1 MLRCTL
7 ASGSRTGATGPARCG
22 VMRRAMRARTRRVAE
37 DFGGDGGGADGDAG
51 AAASSAVAGSGTGG
65 AAGWCRSVIRS
76 PPSSEDSPAGTRVAA
91 RCHDGTKIASA
102 PSCAGAASEYPADG
116 ARGRGMAGWSRRP
129 RAWVAVAAYLL
140 AWSASVTASGA
151 VPTGAAPVVAGTPQ
165 DRGASLRVLQ
175 MNLCDSGAARCY
187 TGRSVAE
194 AGEVIRAQSPDVVT
208 VNEVCRDDVTALGHA
223 LAGTGGGGVVVSAFQ
238 AAWDRR
244 TGAALTC
251 RNGRP
256 YGIGLVA
263 RLAPVPQWYAT
274 VGGIYPVQDPGN
286 AEERAWV
293 CLSPAPGSAL
303 PVTAVAVCTTH
314 LASSNPAVAR
324 AQCGYLLGT

>member
-1 MLRCTL
+1 
-7 ASGSRTGATGPARCG
+7 
-22 VMRRAMRARTRRVAE
+22 
-37 DFGGDGGGADGDAG
+37 
-51 AAASSAVAGSGTGG
+51 
-65 AAGWCRSVIRS
+65 
-76 PPSSEDSPAGTRVAA
+76 
-91 RCHDGTKIASA
+91 
-102 PSCAGAASEYPADG
+102 
-116 ARGRGMAGWSRRP
+116 MAGWSRRP
-129 RAWVAVAAYLL
+129 RAWVAVAACLL

-208 VNEVCRDDVTALGHA
+208 VNEVCRDDVTALEHA

-244 TGAALTC
+244 TGAALAC

-263 RLAPVPQWYAT
+263 RLAPVPQGYAT

-324 AQCGYLLGT
+324 AQCGYLLGTAIPAVRARAGSVPVVLGGDLNLRTGGSPDVRSCVPTGDGRADDGLVQHVVASSELVIGSLRTIAMVATDHPGLLVTLTRKPAAAPAGGRQ